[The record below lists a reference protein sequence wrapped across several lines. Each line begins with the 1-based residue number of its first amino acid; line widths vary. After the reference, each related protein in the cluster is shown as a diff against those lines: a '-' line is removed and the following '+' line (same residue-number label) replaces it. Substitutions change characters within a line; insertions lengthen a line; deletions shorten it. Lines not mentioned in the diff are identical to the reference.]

1 MDIIVCVKRVPDLA
15 EAELEIDRDG
25 RRLEDDDLDYDIN
38 EWDDFAVEAAVQL
51 KEKHGGK
58 VTALTVGDEDAEEVL
73 RRALAMGADEAIHLT
88 DDAFAD
94 ADPFALAT
102 TLHAAIQGIP
112 FDLILCGAISSDGTS
127 GHVGGMLA
135 AMLDI
140 PQVALA
146 TGLDVDG
153 GKALVRHEVEG
164 GLEREVE
171 LDLPALV
178 TAQSGLN
185 EPRYVSIR
193 GIRKVANIEIAEKS
207 ADDLGL
213 ADDQVGAAGSRV
225 KLEGIA
231 LPPTGDGAE
240 ILEGSVDDAVATLVE
255 RLRGQGGL

>member
-1 MDIIVCVKRVPDLA
+1 MDIIVCIKRVPDLA
-15 EAELEIDRDG
+15 EAELEIDADG
-25 RRLEDDDLDYDIN
+25 RGLEDDDLDFDIN

-58 VTALTVGDEDAEEVL
+58 VTAITVGDEDAEEVL

-88 DDAFAD
+88 DGAFED
-94 ADPFALAT
+94 SDPFAIAT
-102 TLHAAIQGIP
+102 TLHACIKELS
-112 FDLILCGAISSDGTS
+112 FDLVLCGAISSDGTS

-135 AMLDI
+135 ALLDV

-146 TGLDVDG
+146 TGLEVDG

-164 GLEREVE
+164 GMEREVE
-171 LDLPALV
+171 MDLPALV

-193 GIRKVANIEIAEKS
+193 GIRKVANIEIDEKE

-213 ADDQVGAAGSRV
+213 ADDQVGADGSRV
-225 KLEGIA
+225 KLDGLA

-255 RLRGQGGL
+255 RLHERGGL